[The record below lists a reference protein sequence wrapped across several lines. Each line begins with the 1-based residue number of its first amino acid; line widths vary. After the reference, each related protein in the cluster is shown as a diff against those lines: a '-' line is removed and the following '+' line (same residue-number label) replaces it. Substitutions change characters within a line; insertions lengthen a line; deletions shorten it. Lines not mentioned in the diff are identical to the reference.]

1 MKSMVQPDKR
11 LAEAVAVL
19 VEAIHH
25 DFPMAST
32 RPLAPYADEVFT
44 LEVRIPAGMDRDT
57 VRDACLRHAL
67 TIEDQF
73 GFFILTRVKVA
84 ETAEASAGAP
94 LP

>member
-1 MKSMVQPDKR
+1 MSSMVPPDKR

-32 RPLAPYADEVFT
+32 RPLAPYADEAFT
-44 LEVRIPAGMDRDT
+44 LEVRIPAGLDRDT

-67 TIEDQF
+67 ALEDQF

-84 ETAEASAGAP
+84 EAAEASAGAP
-94 LP
+94 RP